1 MASSLFWQVKEKF
14 FDTYK
19 VGVIYWPIVQ
29 TVNFGFVPAR
39 NQVIFV
45 SFFSMVWSTFMAYVQ
60 HLETKRSLEKNLEQ
74 KKSKKKAV
82 FVK

>member
-1 MASSLFWQVKEKF
+1 MAGSLSWQVKEKF

>member
-1 MASSLFWQVKEKF
+1 M
-14 FDTYK
+14 
-19 VGVIYWPIVQ
+19 
-29 TVNFGFVPAR
+29 NFGFVPAR